1 MSAHQRW
8 DGILE
13 RPLTLRDL
21 PAIMEIE
28 RRAYEFP
35 WTSGI
40 FSDCLRVGYTCW
52 GLEECSRL
60 RAYCITSMAAGEAH
74 ILNLCVDP
82 SYQGMGLGGRL
93 LRCMM
98 ALAARRGIEDVLLE
112 VRPSNE
118 AALALYRRHGFVRI
132 GERKGY
138 YPTRFGR
145 EDAVVMKRS
154 IAPDPCP

>member
-13 RPLTLRDL
+13 RPLTLMDL

-35 WTSGI
+35 WTMGI
-40 FSDCLRVGYTCW
+40 FTDCLRVGYTAW
-52 GLEECSRL
+52 GLEEFATL
-60 RAYCITSMAAGEAH
+60 RAYCITSIAAGEAH

-82 SYQGMGLGGRL
+82 SYQGLGLGGRL
-93 LRCMM
+93 LGRILDLC
-98 ALAARRGIEDVLLE
+98 RKRQVERVLLE

-118 AALALYRRHGFVRI
+118 QAMALYHRHGFSKV
-132 GERKGY
+132 GERRGY
-138 YPTRFGR
+138 YPAQSGR
-145 EDAVVMKRS
+145 EDAVVMSLR
-154 IAPDPCP
+154 IGP

>member
-40 FSDCLRVGYTCW
+40 FSDCLRVGYTAW
-52 GLEECSRL
+52 GLEEFAAL
-60 RAYCITSMAAGEAH
+60 RAYCIASMAAGEAH

-82 SYQGMGLGGRL
+82 SYQGLGLGGRL
-93 LRCMM
+93 LGRVIE
-98 ALAARRGIEDVLLE
+98 LARQRQVERVLLE

-118 AALALYRRHGFVRI
+118 QAMALYHRHGFIKV
-132 GERKGY
+132 GERKGS
-138 YPTRFGR
+138 YPAQGGR
-145 EDAVVMKRS
+145 EDAVVMSLRLGV
-154 IAPDPCP
+154 

>member
-13 RPLTLRDL
+13 RPLTLMDL

-35 WTSGI
+35 WTMGI
-40 FSDCLRVGYTCW
+40 FTDCLRVGYTAW
-52 GLEECSRL
+52 GLEEFATL
-60 RAYCITSMAAGEAH
+60 RAYCITSIAAGEAH

-82 SYQGMGLGGRL
+82 SYQGLGLGGRL
-93 LRCMM
+93 LGRILDLC
-98 ALAARRGIEDVLLE
+98 RKRQVERVLLE

-118 AALALYRRHGFVRI
+118 QAMALYHRHGFSKV
-132 GERKGY
+132 GERRGY
-138 YPTRFGR
+138 YPAQSGR
-145 EDAVVMKRS
+145 EDAVVMSLRLG
-154 IAPDPCP
+154 P